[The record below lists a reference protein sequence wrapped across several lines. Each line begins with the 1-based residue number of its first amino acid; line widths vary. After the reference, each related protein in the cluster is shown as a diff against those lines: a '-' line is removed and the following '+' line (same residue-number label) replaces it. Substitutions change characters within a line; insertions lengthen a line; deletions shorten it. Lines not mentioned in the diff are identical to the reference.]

1 MLSCHYF
8 VRPDKQLAP
17 ARRCAAKSR
26 GYGVNET
33 VSIALVQMAMGDDRE
48 ANADHAF
55 ALVRAAAAGGAELV
69 VLPELFSGIYFCKY
83 PTAQAYNAWAEPV
96 PDGPLCR
103 RLAALARELEIVLV
117 GSVFEY
123 VQDGFYFNTAV
134 VFERDGT
141 FLGKSRK
148 MHLPETSPG
157 WHEKYY
163 FSPGDTD
170 YPVFHTSLIDLAVP
184 TCWDQWYPEVARL
197 AYLKGAHL
205 IVYPTCI
212 GDEPGHPEIDSSESW
227 QIVMRGHA
235 VANCLYVA
243 ACNRVGFEDFQGFY
257 GRSFVAGPDGAK
269 IAEAQR
275 DVEQLLMA
283 TITRAQLH
291 DTRDLAQFFRD
302 RRPETYGGLL
312 KRSLIE

>member
-1 MLSCHYF
+1 M
-8 VRPDKQLAP
+8 
-17 ARRCAAKSR
+17 
-26 GYGVNET
+26 NET
-33 VSIALVQMAMGDDRE
+33 VTLGLIQMAMGDDRE
-48 ANADHAF
+48 ANVEKAF
-55 ALVRAAAAGGAELV
+55 ARAREARAAGAELIV
-69 VLPELFSGIYFCKY
+69 FPELFSGIYFCKY
-83 PTAQAYNAWAEPV
+83 PTAERFNAWAETV
-96 PDGPLCR
+96 PDGPLCT
-103 RLAALARELEIVLV
+103 RLAALAKELDAVVV

-134 VFERDGT
+134 VFERDGR
-141 FLGKSRK
+141 FLGRSRK
-148 MHLPETSPG
+148 MHIPETSPG

-197 AYLKGAHL
+197 AYLRGAHL

-212 GDEPGHPEIDSSESW
+212 GDEPGHPEIDSSEPW
-227 QIVMRGHA
+227 QLVMRGHA

-243 ACNRVGFEDFQGFY
+243 ACNRVGFEDFQGYY
-257 GRSFVAGPDGAK
+257 GRSFVADPDGAK
-269 IAEAQR
+269 VAEAPR
-275 DVEQLLMA
+275 DVETVLL
-283 TITRAQLH
+283 AQLS
-291 DTRDLAQFFRD
+291 REKLRSSRELAQYFRD

>member
-1 MLSCHYF
+1 
-8 VRPDKQLAP
+8 
-17 ARRCAAKSR
+17 
-26 GYGVNET
+26 VNET

-103 RLAALARELEIVLV
+103 RLAALARELEIVLI

-235 VANCLYVA
+235 VANSIYVA
-243 ACNRVGFEDFQGFY
+243 ACNRVGVEDGQGFY
-257 GRSFVAGPDGAK
+257 GLSFVSDPAGAK
-269 IAEAQR
+269 VAEARR
-275 DVEQLLMA
+275 DDEEILLA
-283 TITRAQLH
+283 TLSRTTLRAV
-291 DTRDLAQFFRD
+291 RDSSQFLRD
-302 RRPETYGGLL
+302 RRPDSYAGLL
-312 KRSLIE
+312 RRDLTE

>member
-1 MLSCHYF
+1 
-8 VRPDKQLAP
+8 
-17 ARRCAAKSR
+17 
-26 GYGVNET
+26 VNET
-33 VSIALVQMAMGDDRE
+33 VTLGLIQMAMGDDRE
-48 ANADHAF
+48 ANVEKAF
-55 ALVRAAAAGGAELV
+55 ARAREARAAGAELIV
-69 VLPELFSGIYFCKY
+69 FPELFSGIYFCKY
-83 PTAQAYNAWAEPV
+83 PTAERFNAWAETV
-96 PDGPLCR
+96 PDGLLCT
-103 RLAALARELEIVLV
+103 RLAALAKELDAVVV

-134 VFERDGT
+134 VFERDGR
-141 FLGKSRK
+141 FLGRSRK
-148 MHLPETSPG
+148 MHIPETSPG

-197 AYLKGAHL
+197 AYLRGAHL

-212 GDEPGHPEIDSSESW
+212 GDEPGHPEIDSSEPW
-227 QIVMRGHA
+227 QLVMRGHA

-243 ACNRVGFEDFQGFY
+243 ACNRVGFEDFQGYY
-257 GRSFVAGPDGAK
+257 GRSFVADPDGAK
-269 IAEAQR
+269 VAEAPR
-275 DVEQLLMA
+275 DVETVLL
-283 TITRAQLH
+283 AQLS
-291 DTRDLAQFFRD
+291 REKLRSSRELAQYFRD

>member
-1 MLSCHYF
+1 M
-8 VRPDKQLAP
+8 
-17 ARRCAAKSR
+17 
-26 GYGVNET
+26 NET
-33 VSIALVQMAMGDDRE
+33 VTLGLIQMAMADDRE
-48 ANADHAF
+48 ANVEKAF
-55 ALVRAAAAGGAELV
+55 AMARAARESGAELIV
-69 VLPELFSGIYFCKY
+69 FPELFSGIYFCKY
-83 PTAQAYNAWAEPV
+83 PAAERFNSWAEPV

-103 RLAALARELEIVLV
+103 RLAALAKELEAVLV

-123 VQDGFYFNTAV
+123 VQDGFFFNTAV
-134 VFERDGT
+134 VFERDGR
-141 FLGKSRK
+141 FLGRSRK
-148 MHLPETSPG
+148 MHIPETSPG

-170 YPVFHTSLIDLAVP
+170 YPVFHTSLIDLAAP

-243 ACNRVGFEDFQGFY
+243 ACNRVGFEDFQGYY
-257 GRSFVAGPDGAK
+257 GRSFVADPDGLK
-269 IAEAQR
+269 VAEAPR
-275 DVEQLLMA
+275 DTEQVLVAELSREKL
-283 TITRAQLH
+283 RAS
-291 DTRDLAQFFRD
+291 RELAQYFRD
-302 RRPETYGGLL
+302 RRPESYGGLL